1 MNHRLNPTSVIR
13 QAYERWA
20 PVYPPVPHNP
30 LMRIEQQVMLEQ
42 WPDVAGCLALDL
54 GCGTG
59 RYAKLLA
66 QARAQH
72 VVALDFCAPMLRQ
85 VADGSRV
92 QADMMQLPFG
102 NAVFDVVVSGLAL
115 GHATDVRRWMAEVSR
130 VLRPGGVLLY
140 SDFHPEAAQAG
151 LTRSFKDRNQ
161 QTCTVPHYSYDVAV
175 QMEAVGAAGLN
186 MDVMR
191 KVRVG
196 VELREPFPR
205 SDEFYREWHGLPI
218 ALIVR
223 ARK

>member
-1 MNHRLNPTSVIR
+1 VNQRLNPTSTTR
-13 QAYERWA
+13 EAYERWA
-20 PVYPPVPHNP
+20 PVYPPVAHNP

-59 RYAKLLA
+59 RYTKLLA

-72 VVALDFCAPMLRQ
+72 VVALDFCPPMLSQ
-85 VADGSRV
+85 VADASRV
-92 QADMMQLPFG
+92 QANMMELPFCD
-102 NAVFDVVVSGLAL
+102 AVFDVVVSGLAL
-115 GHATDVRRWMAEVSR
+115 GHATDVRKWMTEVSR

-140 SDFHPEAAQAG
+140 SDFHPEAARAG

-161 QTCTVPHYSYDVAV
+161 QTCTVPHYRYDVAV

-191 KVRVG
+191 EVRVG

-205 SDEFYREWHGLPI
+205 SDEFYRQWHGLPI
-218 ALIVR
+218 ALVVR